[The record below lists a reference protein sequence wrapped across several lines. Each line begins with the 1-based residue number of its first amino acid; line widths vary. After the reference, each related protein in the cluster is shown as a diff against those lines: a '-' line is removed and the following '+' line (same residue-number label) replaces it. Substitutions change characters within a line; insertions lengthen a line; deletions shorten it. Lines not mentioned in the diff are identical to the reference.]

1 MQHQTAS
8 ISGKEGGLPSS
19 ELLSRTIESLK
30 FFSERHGLTPTE
42 SDSIAALIKNSYL
55 SETGFSVS
63 DKHFLPHSE
72 IARELIDSLL
82 GKMVTLSKVIGL
94 DYLRLAISS
103 GKRIIIAFNHI
114 SHTDALLVR
123 YLLVHAGFT
132 DDEILWVA
140 GHKVWE
146 LPEVRAYSRCVPMFT
161 IYSDKYKS
169 EEKRNQNEAEY
180 LRMMRHNAGTLREI
194 ATTEGL
200 IGYFPGGRRDD
211 SEDIPNLSGDP
222 ESVKLLEMVSAGS
235 KKGLLIIPAR
245 HFGSGHIL
253 DQSSDKAS
261 NDFLR
266 YTNSGPASLVFGKP
280 IEWADIWPVDI
291 RKEGKPAARI
301 TTVRHVMG
309 LIAALE
315 AV

>member
-1 MQHQTAS
+1 MQHQTTS
-8 ISGKEGGLPSS
+8 FSGKEEGVPSS
-19 ELLSRTIESLK
+19 GLLSHTFESIAI
-30 FFSERHGLTPTE
+30 FSERHGLTPTE
-42 SDSIAALIKNSYL
+42 SDSIAALIKKSYL

-63 DKHFLPHSE
+63 NNHFLPHSE
-72 IARELIDSLL
+72 IARELIDFLL
-82 GKMVTLSKVIGL
+82 GKMVTSSKVIGL
-94 DYLRLAISS
+94 DHLRLAISS

-123 YLLVHAGFT
+123 HLLVHAGFT
-132 DDEILWVA
+132 VEILWVA
-140 GHKVWE
+140 GHKVWK

-169 EEKRNQNEAEY
+169 EEKRNQNDAEY
-180 LRMMRHNAGTLREI
+180 VRMMRHNAGTLREI

-211 SEDIPNLSGDP
+211 FEDIPNLSGDP
-222 ESVKLLEMVSAGS
+222 ESVKLLEMMSAGS

-291 RKEGKPAARI
+291 RKEEKPAARI
-301 TTVRHVMG
+301 KIVRHIMG